1 MAHRPHAVLRL
12 GHMPTPRPAV
22 PSRRPRGIDESGT
35 RACALRT
42 IRRTPGK
49 CVSNNGAADNHA
61 AEQRQFLVAQD
72 AGSTFGLDTELT
84 ADETYRLHIAVQH
97 ASRREVLMPFHRRAA
112 ELFVETM
119 SAQERRGSGD
129 VFDRASPRY
138 VVWEEGMQPPNPLG
152 QQEDW
157 VDDLWFRE
165 ERDGDAAAQVTTA
178 AGEGDEPTTAHMYG
192 EQAGDLGELLES
204 DSEDAVVDG
213 GQAEHES
220 AQPTGLG
227 SSAGEPIEIDEGED
241 GERVERGIPRDRR
254 WENPR
259 HW

>member
-1 MAHRPHAVLRL
+1 
-12 GHMPTPRPAV
+12 
-22 PSRRPRGIDESGT
+22 
-35 RACALRT
+35 
-42 IRRTPGK
+42 
-49 CVSNNGAADNHA
+49 
-61 AEQRQFLVAQD
+61 
-72 AGSTFGLDTELT
+72 
-84 ADETYRLHIAVQH
+84 
-97 ASRREVLMPFHRRAA
+97 
-112 ELFVETM
+112 
-119 SAQERRGSGD
+119 
-129 VFDRASPRY
+129 
-138 VVWEEGMQPPNPLG
+138 MQPPNPLG

-178 AGEGDEPTTAHMYG
+178 AGEGDEPTTAHVYG
-192 EQAGDLGELLES
+192 EQAGISASLLES